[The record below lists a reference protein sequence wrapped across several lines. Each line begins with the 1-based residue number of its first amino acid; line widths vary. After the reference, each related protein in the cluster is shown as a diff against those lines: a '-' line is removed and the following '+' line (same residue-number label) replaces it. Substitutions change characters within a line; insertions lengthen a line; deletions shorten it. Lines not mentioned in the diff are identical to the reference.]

1 MITQKERKLL
11 IMVLILLITLS
22 LILALFVICLAS
34 QEEKKETQ
42 STTISFTEVV
52 ETTEETEPETV
63 PIVGVQPVTE
73 TKSISETQNTIAVK
87 TLENIS
93 TENVTA
99 SKNMDSDDYDEEIEE
114 ESAIEEDTEFQD
126 RCRLVYAESR
136 GEIEEGQI
144 AVAATLINR
153 EEHENFPD
161 DFYGVMNQSGQ
172 FSPVWDGEIHVCR
185 GTYYSVLKY
194 EQVLDQTIEAVK
206 KALNGEDPT
215 EQLLWDEAVR
225 LGLDPKK
232 YAEGGALFF
241 YNPAGCD
248 WQQQAARAN
257 IKVKV
262 QIGNHIFYK
271 VWDK

>member
-11 IMVLILLITLS
+11 IMMLILSILVCLIFAISIIS
-22 LILALFVICLAS
+22 LVS
-34 QEEKKETQ
+34 QAEKSKG
-42 STTISFTEVV
+42 
-52 ETTEETEPETV
+52 ETTETTIESIQKPEETEPANETHPAIETAPTIEIQSVTETEPETE
-63 PIVGVQPVTE
+63 I
-73 TKSISETQNTIAVK
+73 KSVIEVK

-93 TENVTA
+93 TEPVV
-99 SKNMDSDDYDEEIEE
+99 EEG
-114 ESAIEEDTEFQD
+114 TEFQD

-144 AVAATLINR
+144 AVAATIINR

-172 FSPVWDGEIHVCR
+172 FSPVWNGEIHVSR
-185 GTYYSVLKY
+185 GTYSSVLKY
-194 EQVLDQTIEAVK
+194 EQVSEQTIEAVR
-206 KALNGEDPT
+206 KAINGEDPT

-225 LGLDPKK
+225 LGLDPEK
-232 YAEGGALFF
+232 YAKGGAVFF

-248 WQQQAARAN
+248 WQQQAARSRV
-257 IKVKV
+257 KVKV

-271 VWDK
+271 VWDT

>member
-11 IMVLILLITLS
+11 IMMLILLIMVS

-34 QEEKKETQ
+34 QGEKQLTQ
-42 STTISFTEVV
+42 STTIPFTEVA
-52 ETTEETEPETV
+52 ETTEEAEPETV
-63 PIVGVQPVTE
+63 PIVEVQPVTE
-73 TKSISETQNTIAVK
+73 TKPISETQPSVELK
-87 TLENIS
+87 TLESIS
-93 TENVTA
+93 TESVIST
-99 SKNMDSDDYDEEIEE
+99 NMDSDIVYDEETEE
-114 ESAIEEDTEFQD
+114 ESVIEQDTEFQD

-144 AVAATLINR
+144 AVAATIINR
-153 EEHENFPD
+153 EQHENFPD
-161 DFYGVMNQSGQ
+161 DFYDVMNQTGQ
-172 FSPVWDGEIHVCR
+172 FSPVWNGEIHVCR
-185 GTYYSVLKY
+185 GTYYSVLRY
-194 EQVLDQTIEAVK
+194 EQVLEQTIEAVK
-206 KALNGEDPT
+206 KALNGDDPT

-225 LGLDPKK
+225 LGLDPVK

-248 WQQQAARAN
+248 WQQQAARSR

-271 VWDK
+271 VWDS

>member
-11 IMVLILLITLS
+11 IMMLILLITLS
-22 LILALFVICLAS
+22 LILALSVICLAS
-34 QEEKKETQ
+34 QEEKQEIQ
-42 STTISFTEVV
+42 GTTIPVTEVV
-52 ETTEETEPETV
+52 ETTEEAEPETV
-63 PIVGVQPVTE
+63 PIFEVQPVTE
-73 TKSISETQNTIAVK
+73 TKPISETQPSVELK

-93 TENVTA
+93 TEGGPITNMA
-99 SKNMDSDDYDEEIEE
+99 SDIVYDEEIEE

-144 AVAATLINR
+144 AVAATIINR
-153 EEHENFPD
+153 EQHENFPD
-161 DFYGVMNQSGQ
+161 DFYGVMNQSAQ
-172 FSPVWDGEIHVCR
+172 FSPVWNGEIHVCR

-225 LGLDPKK
+225 LGLDPVK

-248 WQQQAARAN
+248 WQQQAARSR

-271 VWDK
+271 VWDT